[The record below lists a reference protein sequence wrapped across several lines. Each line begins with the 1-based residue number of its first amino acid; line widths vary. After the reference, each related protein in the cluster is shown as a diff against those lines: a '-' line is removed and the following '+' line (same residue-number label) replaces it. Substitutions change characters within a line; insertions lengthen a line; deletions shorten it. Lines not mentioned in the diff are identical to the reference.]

1 MKPADVVRALVYPV
15 TDSSVLIPLLVFWLL
30 TSFAIWGGLLGLFL
44 VFLIVVPAVIRFQ
57 MIVLEA
63 RARGVR
69 PATPDI
75 GFFNWFGNAWTLFPF
90 VIVVVLT
97 WATVLA
103 GRNFGTAWAILPVLF
118 AATFLPASVAV
129 LAITHSP
136 LQSLNPLALS
146 RLWKTCGGTFWVA
159 TVFLI
164 AASWLAAEATRLP
177 VIWASLARL
186 LLSFG
191 FFSLVGSLIQ
201 PYGLVA
207 DIAIPAPVEKDAA
220 AKAADLDKVRTDIL
234 DHAYGFVSRDNRA
247 GGLKHVLDW
256 IDKDPD
262 PVAAWAWFFEHMLR
276 WENQGPAMFF
286 AQHYLHD
293 QLQHGEQAPAVK
305 LMMRCRLVDE
315 QFRPW
320 PADVP
325 AATVAADACANE
337 ELAALLRRN

>member
-103 GRNFGTAWAILPVLF
+103 GRNFGAAWAILPVLF

-276 WENQGPAMFF
+276 WEKQGPAMFF
-286 AQHYLHD
+286 ARHYLHD

-320 PADVP
+320 PEDVP
-325 AATVAADACANE
+325 AATAAADACANE